1 MMNIDNNTLLLLMIV
16 SFALVAIA
24 GFWFFQRR
32 GKVKVQGLLGTSL
45 ELEGS
50 NKSPAPPPA
59 AKVSFASSRSGRL
72 TAQDQTGRGV
82 KLNRVGV
89 EGSIT
94 AMSIPGEPYPKARPP
109 VRPGAWLIRPR

>member
-1 MMNIDNNTLLLLMIV
+1 MSIDNNTVLLLMIV

-24 GFWFFQRR
+24 GFWLFLRR

-50 NKSPAPPPA
+50 NKPPA
-59 AKVSFASSRSGRL
+59 RPPGGKVSFATSRSGRL
-72 TAQDQTGRGV
+72 AASDETGRGV
-82 KLNRVGV
+82 KLHRAGA

-94 AMSIPGEPYPKARPP
+94 AMRIPGEPYPKARPP
-109 VRPGAWLIRPR
+109 VRPGV